1 MVIIMAK
8 KGILALILII
18 IALIAV
24 TAGVCFILSEDTVT
38 VYIDGENVTTSST
51 VSALSGINTRQMNN
65 QISKYTFYSM
75 ENPHESISS
84 LKQGIL
90 KICHSYGLKNV
101 KVKINSTLGEDRIPI
116 LFHVDGTS
124 MYPTLNDGQEVIV
137 EKTKNIHVNNIV
149 VAKSPKYGNI
159 IKRVSQIKGN
169 KVLLVSDNTH
179 VDYKVVNGTLYK
191 IEGIRTWVSI
201 DDIIGVVVQY

>member
-8 KGILALILII
+8 KGILALILMLT
-18 IALIAV
+18 ALIAI
-24 TAGVCFILSEDTVT
+24 TAGVFFIISQETVT

-51 VSALSGINTRQMNN
+51 VSAFSGINTGQMNN
-65 QISKYTFYSM
+65 QISKYTFYAM
-75 ENPHESISS
+75 ENPHENTES

-116 LFHVDGTS
+116 LFHVEGTS

-149 VAKSPKYGNI
+149 VAKSSEYGNI
-159 IKRVSQIKGN
+159 IKRVSEIKGN

-179 VDYKVVNGTLYK
+179 VEYKVVNGTLYK